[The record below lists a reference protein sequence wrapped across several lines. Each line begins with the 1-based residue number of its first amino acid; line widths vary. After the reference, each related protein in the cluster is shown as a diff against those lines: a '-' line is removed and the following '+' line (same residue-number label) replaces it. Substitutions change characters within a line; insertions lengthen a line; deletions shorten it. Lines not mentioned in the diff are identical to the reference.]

1 MADMKIPRA
10 TAKRLPIYY
19 QYLNILADA
28 GQKRISSSEFAAG
41 VKVDPRTIRRGFSH
55 FGTLGKRGY
64 GYDVADLLAFFK
76 KILKQDQV
84 TKVALVGVGNLG
96 HALLNFNFHRDNN
109 IAIRAAFDIDPAVV
123 GTTIDDIRVYPLTE
137 LQNQLQEQAIKVVIL
152 TVPEAA
158 AQTVTD
164 QLIAAGVEGIM
175 NFTPTRINV
184 PATVIVQN
192 VNLTSEL
199 QTLIYFLNHRSL
211 DQQGTNKE

>member
-41 VKVDPRTIRRGFSH
+41 VKVDPRTIRRDFSH

-76 KILKQDQV
+76 KILKH
-84 TKVALVGVGNLG
+84 LG